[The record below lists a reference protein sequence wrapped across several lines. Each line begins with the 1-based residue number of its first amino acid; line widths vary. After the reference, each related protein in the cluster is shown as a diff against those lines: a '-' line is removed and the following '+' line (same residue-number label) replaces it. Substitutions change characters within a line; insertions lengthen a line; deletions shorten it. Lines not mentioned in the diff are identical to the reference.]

1 MSIVEMTTGDIKSP
15 QRLARMDIS
24 VVMAVDRINNGRCIR
39 HLCFYAF
46 GMSVIIYRCQRW
58 RHPDRFEEYKGGV
71 LCLNTFGFGTTEQLY
86 EVGYP
91 IIKHSPFPFP
101 DSKATYPA
109 D

>member
-1 MSIVEMTTGDIKSP
+1 LLLVGIYDLLQTKHTIRRNFPIVGHLRYWLETIGP
-15 QRLARMDIS
+15 E
-24 VVMAVDRINNGRCIR
+24 IR
-39 HLCFYAF
+39 EYFVANDKEEHPFNRDERRWIYA
-46 GMSVIIYRCQRW
+46 SS
-58 RHPDRFEEYKGGV
+58 KGQN
-71 LCLNTFGFGTTEQLY
+71 NTFGFGTTEQLY